1 MDIRATESS
10 QGDNRS
16 PRIRTQRIAEYL
28 GENAKRRT
36 QTETESTDQSR
47 RVAKARIQAARTKE
61 ARLDNTG
68 GTERADR
75 LEFSSPASRLAEAER
90 SATRLASS
98 ERLGNLRELYQAGEL
113 NTPDRIE
120 KAVERMLDDRSNDF

>member
-1 MDIRATESS
+1 MDIRGTES
-10 QGDNRS
+10 GDRGN

-28 GENAKRRT
+28 GDKARDRT
-36 QTETESTDQSR
+36 TTQGSEDLSRTE
-47 RVAKARIQAARTKE
+47 KARIQNARKKE
-61 ARLDNTG
+61 ARLDQTG

-90 SATRLASS
+90 SASRLAESDRVGS
-98 ERLGNLRELYQAGEL
+98 LRELYEAGEL

-120 KAVERMLDDRSNDF
+120 RAIERMLERGNKEV